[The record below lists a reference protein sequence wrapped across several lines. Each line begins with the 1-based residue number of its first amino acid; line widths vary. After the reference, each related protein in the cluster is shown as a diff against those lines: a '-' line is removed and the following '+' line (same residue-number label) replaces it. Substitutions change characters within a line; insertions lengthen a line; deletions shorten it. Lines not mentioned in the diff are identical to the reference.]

1 MTSRTRALYRS
12 RRGPPGRRP
21 GTSPGKGTVL
31 GHGTM
36 VTMPRSN
43 RPRRRPSPPRTA
55 REAVDRSEDRED
67 FDPERVLAGFARLES
82 APDGEWRVRRVTTR
96 SAAKDYTCPGCSRT
110 IPPGTAHLVVWA
122 DDHLF
127 GEAAGIAERRHWH
140 THCWRTRK
148 YRFR

>member
-12 RRGPPGRRP
+12 PLGGGRPGRAARRVP
-21 GTSPGKGTVL
+21 GTLPC
-31 GHGTM
+31 HGRM
-36 VTMPRSN
+36 VPMPRSN
-43 RPRRRPSPPRTA
+43 RPRRRPTPPRTD
-55 REAVDRSEDRED
+55 REAADRSGDRED

-82 APDGEWRVRRVTTR
+82 APDGEWRVRQVTTR

-127 GEAAGIAERRHWH
+127 GDEAGISERRHWH
-140 THCWRTRK
+140 THCWRTRT